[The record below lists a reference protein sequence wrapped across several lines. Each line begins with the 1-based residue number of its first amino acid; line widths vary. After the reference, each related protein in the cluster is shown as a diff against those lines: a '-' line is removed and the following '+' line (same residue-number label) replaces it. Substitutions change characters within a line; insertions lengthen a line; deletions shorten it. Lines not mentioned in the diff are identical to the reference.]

1 MIKNKLA
8 FISLVILVLYSRRGS
23 TITNPQVWAEDGV
36 VFIPEFLEY
45 GISSLLIPI
54 AGYLAFIPKIITGIS
69 LTFPY
74 EYPVV
79 SSTLA
84 WLYTVFVLSII
95 CYAPLI
101 LKGRFLCAIGCLMI
115 PSDPEVFGTS
125 IYTLWWSGLLVIIIS
140 LWRDNE
146 TWIKTRISL
155 LFIAG
160 LSTPISV
167 ILSPIF
173 FVRSLIFKRKTDK
186 TILISS
192 IFCSIIQLYF
202 IFINDTGSALN
213 EYNEKKITTIFK
225 KFFGYFILNHDT
237 ELNGQLWII
246 SYIFLIFIIVCLIK
260 IKSKFLSFA
269 LIYIL
274 FINIFLSVYRV
285 NISEL
290 HPIFAGP
297 RYFFFPYII
306 IFWILIQGI
315 YSFKNNILKYLV
327 IIFLS
332 LMLYNSFSSG
342 WSRDHDDLFWAK
354 NLESSKYFDG
364 YNMPIQFDGKESN
377 SWKRFYDNTILSKIN
392 SRKSSYHNSEIFLY
406 NSFNLYNF
414 KVSEKLGYINKR
426 NINKIHIQEF
436 FYENLNRTDILR
448 FRFKAT
454 DRNNLICKLKCNIN
468 NKIIY
473 TTSDKITDITV
484 LITGEN
490 LVNKTRLKPSKERT
504 VLDFSSKKLPKN
516 FTIELRGSKS
526 LNKNEWIDIY
536 FTF

>member
-23 TITNPQVWAEDGV
+23 TITNPQVWVEDGV
-36 VFIPEFLEY
+36 FFIPEFLEY

-332 LMLYNSFSSG
+332 MMLYNSFSSG

-364 YNMPIQFDGKESN
+364 YNMPMNVKPFVGVGVN
-377 SWKRFYDNTILSKIN
+377 YTTF
-392 SRKSSYHNSEIFLY
+392 
-406 NSFNLYNF
+406 F
-414 KVSEKLGYINKR
+414 KEKLNVPTDENVTDLKFDDSVGIAG
-426 NINKIHIQEF
+426 HI
-436 FYENLNRTDILR
+436 
-448 FRFKAT
+448 
-454 DRNNLICKLKCNIN
+454 
-468 NKIIY
+468 
-473 TTSDKITDITV
+473 
-484 LITGEN
+484 G
-490 LVNKTRLKPSKERT
+490 
-504 VLDFSSKKLPKN
+504 
-516 FTIELRGSKS
+516 
-526 LNKNEWIDIY
+526 IDIPFAPTEY
-536 FTF
+536 FRIDARYIDIKTDASIKVDGVKTELGEVDISPWVYGVAFVKQF